1 MLEYFLF
8 FYEFLKTTE
17 KRSVVPNLIISL
29 IVAVLLFF
37 YSENLCVFS
46 KLDSIQSDIL
56 SVVGILLGFSFSV
69 FTIFLTA
76 DGTNI
81 AKAKKDFLKGVT
93 LYGEKVSLYK
103 SIIISFTFIIIM
115 EGVLLLYCIIYPL
128 ISLVNSFGNRIC
140 FAVSIFILALSILMT
155 LRLVLDFYFII
166 TKKEEN
172 DDTNK

>member
-17 KRSVVPNLIISL
+17 KRSIIPNLIIS
-29 IVAVLLFF
+29 VAVGVFIFF
-37 YSENLCVFS
+37 CSENLCISS

-81 AKAKKDFLKGVT
+81 DKAKKDFLEGVM
-93 LYGEKVSLYK
+93 LHGEKVSLYK
-103 SIIISFTFIIIM
+103 SIIISFTFIIIL
-115 EGVLLLYCIIYPL
+115 EGILLLYSMIYPL
-128 ISLVNSFGNRIC
+128 ISLINSLGNRIC
-140 FAVSIFILALSILMT
+140 FAISIFILALSILMT

-172 DDTNK
+172 DDTNR